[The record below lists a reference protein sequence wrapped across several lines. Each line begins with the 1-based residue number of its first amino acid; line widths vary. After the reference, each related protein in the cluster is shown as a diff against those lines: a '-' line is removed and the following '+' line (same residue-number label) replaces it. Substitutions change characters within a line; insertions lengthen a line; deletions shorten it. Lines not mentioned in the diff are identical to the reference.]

1 MILQTLTSEQLAIL
15 VCAIIAAF
23 VIYLMS
29 QNCKIADSE
38 LELYNVSEEHV
49 VSEDH
54 NNESLHEDYKTITL
68 KYMQNW
74 QQPKQTNQPTV
85 MQVFEQGQKV

>member
-29 QNCKIADSE
+29 QNYKVVDNE
-38 LELYNVSEEHV
+38 LELCDVSEE
-49 VSEDH
+49 H
-54 NNESLHEDYKTITL
+54 NNESLHGGYALVTKPHTTS
-68 KYMQNW
+68 
-74 QQPKQTNQPTV
+74 
-85 MQVFEQGQKV
+85 KV

>member
-29 QNCKIADSE
+29 QNCKVVDNE
-38 LELYNVSEEHV
+38 LELCDVSEEHV
-49 VSEDH
+49 VSEEH
-54 NNESLHEDYKTITL
+54 NSESLHGGYAL
-68 KYMQNW
+68 
-74 QQPKQTNQPTV
+74 V
-85 MQVFEQGQKV
+85 SKV